1 MKKILLSVCLFTT
14 LIGGPCIAQV
24 TDTPCANGAGI
35 VVKGAIQGEYCIS
48 TKFMNWWNAMA
59 WCDGM
64 RMKPLTKQD
73 CACGNTTAD
82 CAYDQCPNF
91 KNLSTSTVTWYWV
104 NMPDGPQKAQG
115 LQMVDGKMG
124 NGYDRSASLRYA
136 ICK

>member
-1 MKKILLSVCLFTT
+1 MRKKLIFACCLLIMPCVVYAEDTT
-14 LIGGPCIAQV
+14 TTQ
-24 TDTPCANGAGI
+24 TCANGAGI

-82 CAYDQCPNF
+82 CAYD
-91 KNLSTSTVTWYWV
+91 
-104 NMPDGPQKAQG
+104 
-115 LQMVDGKMG
+115 
-124 NGYDRSASLRYA
+124 
-136 ICK
+136 